1 MRTIVAGRH
10 AASKEEFAE
19 LALGVDTELFT
30 GPAGPEPLADRA
42 ARLAAAEDILD
53 VLRREDPE
61 LAAHAENLMRRTTR
75 ATAAPTAGA
84 GCLRLVVDGNTRSG
98 KHFPVATLLGL
109 VAA

>member
-1 MRTIVAGRH
+1 MRTIVAGQH

-30 GPAGPEPLADRA
+30 GPAGPESLTERA

-61 LAAHAENLMRRTTR
+61 LAAHAENLMLH
-75 ATAAPTAGA
+75 AAQAAAPTVELGR
-84 GCLRLVVDGNTRSG
+84 LRLVVDGNTRSG
-98 KHFPVATLLGL
+98 KYLPASVFGQ

>member
-1 MRTIVAGRH
+1 MRTIVAGQH
-10 AASKEEFAE
+10 AASKEEFAD

-30 GPAGPEPLADRA
+30 GPAGPEPLAERA

-61 LAAHAENLMRRTTR
+61 LAAHAENLMHR
-75 ATAAPTAGA
+75 AARPTAAPVVELGR
-84 GCLRLVVDGNTRSG
+84 LRLVVDGNTRSG
-98 KHFPVATLLGL
+98 KYLPVATLLGQ